1 MLNSQ
6 RLYITWMWTRGLPS
20 RKPDKHVRTFV
31 RACMRVHSKRV
42 LEYNAKEK
50 VRGVSAY
57 SPTTR
62 NSQGIDLRARA
73 VSHTYA
79 RVDYPIYVR
88 IYAST
93 MLYTHTSTVL

>member
-1 MLNSQ
+1 LDV
-6 RLYITWMWTRGLPS
+6 TRGFPS

-57 SPTTR
+57 LLLGTAKALT
-62 NSQGIDLRARA
+62 RARERLVTHVHA
-73 VSHTYA
+73 WIT
-79 RVDYPIYVR
+79 RYVC
-88 IYAST
+88 AS
-93 MLYTHTSTVL
+93 MRLLSILYTHTSAVL

>member
-1 MLNSQ
+1 
-6 RLYITWMWTRGLPS
+6 
-20 RKPDKHVRTFV
+20 
-31 RACMRVHSKRV
+31 MRVHSKRV

-57 SPTTR
+57 LLLGTAKALT
-62 NSQGIDLRARA
+62 RARERL
-73 VSHTYA
+73 VTHMYA
-79 RVDYPIYVR
+79 WITRHVR